1 MILRIRR
8 TVLFPL
14 FLILFFSVV
23 EQSQAEQ
30 YGPVKSGDILW
41 SIASKTRPDE
51 SVSLHQMLIA
61 LLRENPNSFRN
72 PCNFNTLKIGNML
85 EVPALTKIKAI
96 TQTEAVAEFKHQ
108 NEQWRNRQQEMTC
121 SALLKESAKNV
132 EETAKASMATT
143 ENEKKA
149 VSPLEEVTEKPLSKD
164 VVALSEEKETEKET
178 IGDGKTETP
187 TASPDKTADTPQ
199 TESSVAESSDTEK
212 VEEKVEEPQ
221 NSLKEKPVALPPEEV
236 ASTSSDADSTDSST
250 PAVPETE
257 ETTETTDTQSE
268 TTDNQPE
275 AVDTVENEADTSE
288 PINIEITESVEKKTG
303 FSITTVIASVLI
315 AVLILGLLAWLA
327 FREKANKPSL
337 RKKTERAV
345 LSNQYDKMDDDDK
358 AGDTDAGLDLFA
370 ETLTDTT
377 KQR

>member
-61 LLRENPNSFRN
+61 LLRENPNAFRN

-132 EETAKASMATT
+132 EETAKASMAAT

-164 VVALSEEKETEKET
+164 VVALSEEKET

-199 TESSVAESSDTEK
+199 TESSVAESGDMEK
-212 VEEKVEEPQ
+212 VGEAAEEPQ
-221 NSLKEKPVALPPEEV
+221 DSLKEKPVALPPEEV
-236 ASTSSDADSTDSST
+236 ASTSSDADSTTDSST

-257 ETTETTDTQSE
+257 ETTDTQSE

-275 AVDTVENEADTSE
+275 AVDTVENEADASE